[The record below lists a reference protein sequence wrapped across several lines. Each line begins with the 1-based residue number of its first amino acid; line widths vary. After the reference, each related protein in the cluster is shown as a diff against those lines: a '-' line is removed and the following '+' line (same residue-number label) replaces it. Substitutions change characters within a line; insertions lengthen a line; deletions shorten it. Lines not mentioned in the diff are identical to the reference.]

1 MYIFSGLR
9 GLSKKCETFTLE
21 GGSSFVVDSTA
32 LVVVGCGS
40 PVTVDSAVVVVEVV
54 VVVVTSWPRHRCSL
68 PITINRLFAA
78 KDSIPLRSR
87 SVNFVS

>member
-1 MYIFSGLR
+1 MYMLSGLR

-21 GGSSFVVDSTA
+21 GGSSFVVDSTV

-40 PVTVDSAVVVVEVV
+40 PVAVDSAVVVVEVV
-54 VVVVTSWPRHRCSL
+54 VVVVTSWPRHKCSL

-87 SVNFVS
+87 SVNFLS

>member
-1 MYIFSGLR
+1 M
-9 GLSKKCETFTLE
+9 E
-21 GGSSFVVDSTA
+21 GGSSFVFESTV

-40 PVTVDSAVVVVEVV
+40 PVAVDSAVVVVEVV
-54 VVVVTSWPRHRCSL
+54 VVVVTSWPRHKCSL

-78 KDSIPLRSR
+78 KDRIPLRSC

>member
-1 MYIFSGLR
+1 M
-9 GLSKKCETFTLE
+9 E
-21 GGSSFVVDSTA
+21 GGSSFVVDSTVV
-32 LVVVGCGS
+32 VVVGCGS
-40 PVTVDSAVVVVEVV
+40 PVAVDSAVVVVEVV

-78 KDSIPLRSR
+78 KDSIPLRFR

>member
-1 MYIFSGLR
+1 M
-9 GLSKKCETFTLE
+9 E
-21 GGSSFVVDSTA
+21 GGSSFVADSKV
-32 LVVVGCGS
+32 LVVVVCGS
-40 PVTVDSAVVVVEVV
+40 RVAVDSAVVVVEVV

>member
-1 MYIFSGLR
+1 M
-9 GLSKKCETFTLE
+9 E
-21 GGSSFVVDSTA
+21 GGSSFVVDSTV

-40 PVTVDSAVVVVEVV
+40 PVAVDSAVVVVEVVV

-68 PITINRLFAA
+68 PITINRLFAD
-78 KDSIPLRSR
+78 KNSIPLRSR

>member
-1 MYIFSGLR
+1 M
-9 GLSKKCETFTLE
+9 E
-21 GGSSFVVDSTA
+21 GGSSFVVDSTV

-40 PVTVDSAVVVVEVV
+40 SVAVDSAVVVVEVV

-68 PITINRLFAA
+68 PNAINRLFAD